1 MENKKEINYAENLR
15 IEADRT
21 LKNQLVEYRSY
32 WLDRSIDLGGDSV
45 EIIMRADLFYSYALY
60 GDLP

>member
-1 MENKKEINYAENLR
+1 MENKKKLNYEENLR
-15 IEADRT
+15 IETDRS
-21 LKNQLVEYRSY
+21 LKNNLVESRSY
-32 WLDRSIDLGGDSV
+32 WLERSIALGGDSV